1 MTRKIE
7 LLMPAKNAECGIE
20 AINHGADAVYIG
32 ANAFGARAAAGNS
45 LKDIQLLVDYAHL
58 YSAKVFVT
66 VNTILTDRELTD
78 AEKLMQQCYNAGVDA
93 IIIQDVGI
101 LELVLPPVALH
112 ASTQMNN
119 TTPEKIQF
127 LQQQGFSRVVLA
139 RELSLNQI
147 AEIHAQTDIELEAF
161 VHGALCVS
169 YSGQCY
175 MSQYMNNR
183 SANRGACAQCCRLPF
198 TLKDKNEKILL
209 ENKHLLSLKDLN
221 RSAYLKEMIDAGI
234 SSFKV
239 EGRLK
244 DLDYIKNIASYYR
257 QKLDLI
263 LSSDSG
269 NIERASIGKSYFFFE
284 PDPKKTFSRGN
295 TDYSLKERQSNMV
308 QLYTPKSTGEYI
320 GKITEI
326 EERCFVFSGN
336 EKLYNGDGLCLVD
349 AQDNFIGFRVNKAE
363 ENIVYPSQMPFLK
376 KGLDLYRN
384 HNHEFQKILSRK
396 TAERKIGLDVSMEE
410 TPNGFKITLTEE
422 RGISTSLDVEIE
434 KTISGNFLNPLP
446 EIQTQFSKLG
456 NTIFELHNV
465 SVKFSKSWFL
475 PRSLLTQWKRDSTE
489 LLLAKIKQS
498 YCVAVKENKKE
509 KSDLLQKKNLN
520 YSYNVM
526 NDRAKDFYLNLG
538 ANNVM
543 PSFEQRPEKET
554 DLMTCKYCIKYELGF
569 CPEQNNDSNIEEP
582 LYLVHNNFQF
592 KLEFDCEKCLM
603 KIKAFLKTR

>member
-1 MTRKIE
+1 
-7 LLMPAKNAECGIE
+7 MPAKNAECGIE

-32 ANAFGARAAAGNS
+32 AFAFGARAAAGNS
-45 LKDIQLLVDYAHL
+45 MKDIQSLVDYAHL

-66 VNTILTDRELTD
+66 ANTILTNQELEE
-78 AEKLMQQCYNAGVDA
+78 AEKLIRQCYQAGVDA
-93 IIIQDVGI
+93 VIIQDVGI
-101 LELVLPPVALH
+101 LALDLPPIALH

-119 TTPEKIQF
+119 TTPGKIHF

-139 RELSLNQI
+139 RELSLTQI
-147 AEIHAQTDIELEAF
+147 TEIHLQTTIELEAF

-175 MSQYMNNR
+175 MSQYMNGR

-198 TLKDKNEKILL
+198 TLKDKNGKTVS

-221 RSAYLKEMIDAGI
+221 RSTYLKEMIDAGV

-263 LSSDSG
+263 LSSDSD
-269 NIERASIGKSYFFFE
+269 NLEKASVGKSYFLFE
-284 PDPKKTFSRGN
+284 PDPRKTFSRGN
-295 TDYSLKERQSNMV
+295 TDYFLKERQSGTV
-308 QLYTPKSTGEYI
+308 QLHTPKSTGEYI
-320 GKITEI
+320 GKTNEIKELYFTIT
-326 EERCFVFSGN
+326 GN
-336 EKLYNGDGLCLVD
+336 EKVNNGDGLCLID
-349 AQDNFIGFRVNKAE
+349 AQDNFIGFRVNKVE
-363 ENIVYPSQMPFLK
+363 ENRIYPSQMPFLK

-396 TAERKIGLDVSMEE
+396 TAERKIGLNVLMEE
-410 TPNGFKITLTEE
+410 TPNGFRITLTEE
-422 RGISTSLDVEIE
+422 RGISISLEVKTE
-434 KTISGNFLNPLP
+434 KTISENLLNPLP

-456 NTIFELHNV
+456 NTIFELLNV
-465 SVKFSKSWFL
+465 KMSFSQPWFL
-475 PRSLLTQWKRDSTE
+475 PRSLLAQWKRDSVE
-489 LLLAKIKQS
+489 MLLEKIKQS
-498 YCVAVKENKKE
+498 YCVAVKESKKE
-509 KSDLLQKKNLN
+509 KSDLFQNTHLN

-526 NDRAKDFYLNLG
+526 NEKAKDFYLNLG

-543 PSFEQRPEKET
+543 PSFEQYPEKDA

-569 CPEQNNDSNIEEP
+569 CPKQNNVTNIEEP
-582 LYLVHNNFQF
+582 LFLTYNDFQF
-592 KLEFDCEKCLM
+592 RLEFDCKECLM
-603 KIKAFLKTR
+603 RIKTFLKTH

>member
-1 MTRKIE
+1 
-7 LLMPAKNAECGIE
+7 MPAKNLICGIE

-32 ANAFGARAAAGNS
+32 ASAFGARAAAGNS
-45 LKDIQLLVDYAHL
+45 LNDIQSLVDYAHL

-66 VNTILTDRELTD
+66 INTILTNQELEE
-78 AEKLMQQCYNAGVDA
+78 AEKLIRQCYQTGVDA

-101 LELVLPPVALH
+101 LELDLPPIVLH

-119 TTPEKIQF
+119 TSAEKVKF

-147 AEIHAQTDIELEAF
+147 SEIHSQTNIELEAF
-161 VHGALCVS
+161 VHGSLCVS

-175 MSQYMNNR
+175 MSQYMNGR

-198 TLKDKNEKILL
+198 TLKDKNGKILS

-221 RSAYLKEMIDAGI
+221 RSAYLKEMIDAGV

-263 LSSDSG
+263 LSSDSE
-269 NIERASIGKSYFFFE
+269 NMERASVGKSYFFFE

-295 TDYSLKERQSNMV
+295 TDYFLKERQSHMV
-308 QLYTPKSTGEYI
+308 QLHTPKSTGEFVGI
-320 GKITEI
+320 I
-326 EERCFVFSGN
+326 EEVKERYFTVSQA
-336 EKLYNGDGLCLVD
+336 KSLSNGDGLCLID
-349 AQDNFIGFRVNKAE
+349 AQDEFIGFRINTVEGNR
-363 ENIVYPSQMPFLK
+363 VYPSQMPYLK
-376 KGLDLYRN
+376 KGLELYRN
-384 HNHEFQKILSRK
+384 HDHEFQKILSRK
-396 TAERKIGLDVSMEE
+396 TAERKIGLDVLMEE
-410 TPNGFKITLTEE
+410 TPNGFKVTLTEE
-422 RGISTSLDVEIE
+422 RVISISLEIETE
-434 KTISGNFLNPLP
+434 KTISENFLNPLA

-456 NTIFELHNV
+456 NTIFELRNADAN
-465 SVKFSKSWFL
+465 FSNSWFL
-475 PRSLLTQWKRDSTE
+475 PRSLLTQWKRDSVE
-489 LLLAKIKQS
+489 LLLAKIKES

-509 KSDLLQKKNLN
+509 KSDLLQNKNLN

-538 ANNVM
+538 AKNVM
-543 PSFEQRPEKET
+543 PSFEQHPEKDA

-569 CPEQNNDSNIEEP
+569 CPQLNNDFKIAEP
-582 LYLVHNNFQF
+582 LYLVHNSFQF
-592 KLEFDCEKCLM
+592 KLEFDCKECLM
-603 KIKAFLKTR
+603 RVKTDNI